1 VHVNATASQVY
12 QIIISLIPC
21 ISALAHRILSARM
34 KHGEARHVIVYDGD
48 DEAYLNWLSEH
59 PEGFVLNAKRT
70 GTDGA
75 CSIHRATCGHILVM
89 RNQATV
95 GGFTQRGGIKLC
107 SDSIDALIAHI
118 AAIRSLP
125 LIEVRRCKRCE
136 ATPLNVLVEK
146 RAEEFLPA
154 LPGGAVHIQVNAYE
168 RNPLAIALCIQEH
181 GARCKVCDV
190 DLEQRYGI
198 VANGAMQVHFEPAP
212 GRTGVPFKL
221 DPRTDLVPICPYC
234 HVMLHRGRDKPLRVE
249 DLKRIMDRKRRNAFA
264 HDLYRDVE

>member
-1 VHVNATASQVY
+1 MDNGTALSCEAAKLLRCAYSHVSAALSVIYHVRCPRELPVQRCVHVNATASQVY

-95 GGFTQRGGIKLC
+95 GGFTQRGGG
-107 SDSIDALIAHI
+107 
-118 AAIRSLP
+118 REP
-125 LIEVRRCKRCE
+125 
-136 ATPLNVLVEK
+136 PVL
-146 RAEEFLPA
+146 
-154 LPGGAVHIQVNAYE
+154 
-168 RNPLAIALCIQEH
+168 
-181 GARCKVCDV
+181 
-190 DLEQRYGI
+190 
-198 VANGAMQVHFEPAP
+198 
-212 GRTGVPFKL
+212 
-221 DPRTDLVPICPYC
+221 
-234 HVMLHRGRDKPLRVE
+234 LHRGQL
-249 DLKRIMDRKRRNAFA
+249 
-264 HDLYRDVE
+264 